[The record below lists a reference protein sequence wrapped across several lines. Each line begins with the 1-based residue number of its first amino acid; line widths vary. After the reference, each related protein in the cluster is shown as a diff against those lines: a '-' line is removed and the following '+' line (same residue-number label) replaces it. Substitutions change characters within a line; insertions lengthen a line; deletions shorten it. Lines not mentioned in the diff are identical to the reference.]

1 MPRFPWGP
9 GTPFGPF
16 LPLLPVC
23 PGIPGGPS
31 GPWGPTKRN
40 ENKWI
45 NWYKNKILN
54 EEVET
59 KFSSKWARERTLL
72 LKYVFASL
80 YNNSLIFSLYSNIQL
95 KFIYHRNYYKSI
107 TNITEWFCV
116 QKVDVIWFCV
126 WAHDKFFAS
135 LFLSH
140 LKGARE
146 SSYYGHR
153 SVPIHSF
160 IKQDFCLLS
169 EIYYLA
175 KCFCWY

>member
-16 LPLLPVC
+16 LPLLPLDPGGPGGPVC
-23 PGIPGGPS
+23 PGIPGGPG

-59 KFSSKWARERTLL
+59 KFASKWATERTLL

-107 TNITEWFCV
+107 TNITEWYCV
-116 QKVDVIWFCV
+116 QKFDVIWFCV
-126 WAHDKFFAS
+126 DK
-135 LFLSH
+135 LSH

-146 SSYYGHR
+146 SSYYGYR
-153 SVPIHSF
+153 SVPLHSF